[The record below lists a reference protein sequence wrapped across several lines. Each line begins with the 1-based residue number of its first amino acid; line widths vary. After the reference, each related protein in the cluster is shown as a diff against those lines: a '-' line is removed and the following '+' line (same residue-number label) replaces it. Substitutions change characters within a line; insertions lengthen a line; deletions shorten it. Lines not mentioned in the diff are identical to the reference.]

1 MAHRCA
7 ADLGVRT
14 SGRDMRYTVGK
25 RLEQFKQLSDQR
37 KGKTTNPKTK
47 KAHIPT
53 ELLFNVLADTN
64 RSDMFEIL
72 PHALRTYNKGA
83 PKTV

>member
-1 MAHRCA
+1 
-7 ADLGVRT
+7 
-14 SGRDMRYTVGK
+14 MRYSVGK

-64 RSDMFEIL
+64 RSDMFGLL
-72 PHALRTYNKGA
+72 PHALRTYNQKA
-83 PKTV
+83 LPTQYIQ